1 MLIRLSLFLV
11 VIVLITTNASITILY
26 SLSYFF
32 STVSLESKLQ
42 NQLKYL
48 KNSLLLREGEGEETL
63 GIGGSC
69 PFFGHEDTLDWY
81 PVDDCRR
88 ALLNQLPSGA
98 SGNQGQAIQS
108 RGHSL
113 KSHAP

>member
-11 VIVLITTNASITILY
+11 VIVLITTNASIMILY

-32 STVSLESKLQ
+32 STVSLESRIQ

-48 KNSLLLREGEGEETL
+48 KHSVLLREGEGGRHWGLEVHVRVSDMRT
-63 GIGGSC
+63 
-69 PFFGHEDTLDWY
+69 DWY
-81 PVDDCRR
+81 PVD
-88 ALLNQLPSGA
+88 AMLNQLPSGV

-108 RGHSL
+108 RGHSIRYTV
-113 KSHAP
+113 